1 MIDRK
6 LSSAAI
12 LTALVLAMATPA
24 ASLAQT
30 PPTRGAVAGPVGVG
44 VRGGGGVP
52 TGRFIAGG
60 APGARVGGPV
70 GGGTPMPSVRG
81 AGGVQ
86 TQAHVGGGGGAWHG
100 GGYRHRHGGGGFI
113 PGAIAGGII
122 GGVLASEGYGYYGA
136 PGAYYAPGYYDDQY
150 YDDAAAGAPPEGDDA
165 AAYCMQTYRSYDPQS
180 GTYLGYD
187 GVRHPCP

>member
-6 LSSAAI
+6 LSSTAI
-12 LTALVLAMATPA
+12 LTALVLAIAVPA

-30 PPTRGAVAGPVGVG
+30 PPTRGAVAGRVGVG

-52 TGRFIAGG
+52 AGRFMAGG

-70 GGGTPMPSVRG
+70 AGAPMRSAGG
-81 AGGVQ
+81 AAGVQ
-86 TQAHVGGGGGAWHG
+86 TQAHVGGGGGGAWHG

-122 GGVLASEGYGYYGA
+122 GGVLASDGYGYYGA
-136 PGAYYAPGYYDDQY
+136 PGPYYAPGYYDDQY

-165 AAYCMQTYRSYDPQS
+165 VAYCMQTYRSYDPQS

>member
-6 LSSAAI
+6 LSSTAI
-12 LTALVLAMATPA
+12 FTALVLAIAVPA

-30 PPTRGAVAGPVGVG
+30 PPTRGAVAGPVGIG

-52 TGRFIAGG
+52 A
-60 APGARVGGPV
+60 
-70 GGGTPMPSVRG
+70 
-81 AGGVQ
+81 GVQ
-86 TQAHVGGGGGAWHG
+86 TQAHVGGGAWHG

-122 GGVLASEGYGYYGA
+122 GGVLASDGYGYYGA
-136 PGAYYAPGYYDDQY
+136 PGPYYAPGYYDDQY
-150 YDDAAAGAPPEGDDA
+150 YDDAAAGAPLEGDDA
-165 AAYCMQTYRSYDPQS
+165 VAYCMQTYRSYDPQS